1 MNDKDVEAEQILGKA
16 FIVMNAQVFPIKK
29 AVTSIGRKL
38 SNDFVIQ
45 STKVS
50 RFHAEIRYEKGK
62 FALKDLD
69 STSGTFVN
77 NIQVRESQL
86 FSGDL
91 ILIANVPM
99 MFVDETDPMYKEME
113 KITDRLKKKSE

>member
-1 MNDKDVEAEQILGKA
+1 MKDKNVEADEILGKA

-45 STKVS
+45 NSRVS
-50 RFHAEIRYEKGK
+50 RFHAEIKYEEGK
-62 FALKDLD
+62 FMLRDLD

-77 NIQVRESQL
+77 NVQVTESQL
-86 FSGDL
+86 YSGDL
-91 ILIANVPM
+91 ILVANIPM
-99 MFVDETDPMYKEME
+99 LFVDESDPMYKEMD
-113 KITDRLKKKSE
+113 KITDRLKKKKE